1 MNEEIVDLFAGLA
14 LQALVNVYKD
24 DRSGRMVE
32 QIAKS
37 AYVYADAMMEE
48 RKRRDYEERTSC

>member
-1 MNEEIVDLFAGLA
+1 MNEELIDFFAGVA

-24 DRSGRMVE
+24 DRSGDMAE

-37 AYVYADAMMEE
+37 AYVYADAMMQE
-48 RKRRDYEERTSC
+48 RERRGNNDSV